1 MKGVII
7 YATRYGCTEKA
18 VKLLQAKIPGGMAA
32 VNVAK
37 EPAPDL
43 SAFDTVILGGPIYL
57 GKMHG
62 ALSAYLRRNREAL
75 LGKRLALFICAG
87 EQEPA
92 VVEQELADAFPK
104 ELADRAVVREAFGG
118 ELHLDRLDWATK
130 LVIRLVKGIKAD
142 YARLSETRIDRLAR
156 EVCAAQA

>member
-18 VKLLQAKIPGGMAA
+18 VKLMQSKIPGGIAT

-37 EPAPDL
+37 ETAPDL
-43 SAFDTVILGGPIYL
+43 SAFDTVILGGPIYI

-62 ALSAYLRRNREAL
+62 ALSAYMRRNREVL
-75 LGKRLALFICAG
+75 MGKRLALFICAG

-92 VVEQELADAFPK
+92 VVEKELADAFPK

-130 LVIRLVKGIKAD
+130 LVIRIVKGVKED
-142 YARLSETRIDRLAR
+142 YSRLSETKIDRLAR
-156 EVCAAQA
+156 GVCGAQI